1 MKNKHLII
9 SPKLQKELERRK
21 QRETMLLILGLALM
35 WYYFGLEPLIAMYLI
50 IRIVY
55 LYTR

>member
-1 MKNKHLII
+1 MKHKLII
-9 SPKLQKELERRK
+9 SPKVQKELERKK

-55 LYTR
+55 PYTR

>member
-1 MKNKHLII
+1 MKHNLII
-9 SPKLQKELERRK
+9 NHKVQKELERRK
-21 QRETMLLILGLALM
+21 QRETILLILGLALM

>member
-1 MKNKHLII
+1 MKHNLII
-9 SPKLQKELERRK
+9 SPKVQQELERRK
-21 QRETMLLILGLALM
+21 QRETMLLILGLALI